1 MKAYVLTFLLGC
13 AICWGV
19 MASLHTRSIRKWQDA
34 VAVEQQRTL
43 RADSL
48 RVEEAKARTELLAR
62 WNNLRPVDTLPLI
75 RQRTLAQQEAR
86 RALSLAQ
93 TTADSLKVVQEA
105 LVGTEERESALLDSL
120 GKASRS
126 YAELRSE
133 GLAQFSRDAKTIG
146 DLTEARDRWKE
157 LALKAPVVQKGPSRT
172 VVALATA
179 LLVVVVA
186 K

>member
-1 MKAYVLTFLLGC
+1 MKAYLLTFLLGC

-19 MASLHTRSIRKWQDA
+19 MASLHNRSIRKWQDA

-62 WNNLRPVDTLPLI
+62 WAALRPVDTLPLI
-75 RQRTLAQQEAR
+75 RQRTQAQQEAR

-105 LVGTEERESALLDSL
+105 LVGAEERESALLDSL

-126 YAELRSE
+126 YADLRSE
-133 GLAQFSRDAKTIG
+133 GLAQFYRDAQTIG
-146 DLTEARDRWKE
+146 DLTKERDRWKE
-157 LALKAPVVQKGPSRT
+157 LAQVAPVQQKGPSRT
-172 VVALATA
+172 LVAAVTA
-179 LLVVVVA
+179 VVVLIA
-186 K
+186 R

>member
-1 MKAYVLTFLLGC
+1 MKAYVLTFLLGV

-19 MASLHTRSIRKWQDA
+19 MASLHNRSIRKWQDA
-34 VAVEQQRTL
+34 VAVEQARTL

-62 WNNLRPVDTLPLI
+62 WAALRPVDTLPLI

-86 RALSLAQ
+86 QALALAK
-93 TTADSLKVVQEA
+93 TTSDSLTVVQEA
-105 LVGTEERESALLDSL
+105 LVGAEGRESALLDSL

-126 YAELRSE
+126 YAALRAE
-133 GLAQFSRDAKTIG
+133 GLAQFRRDSVTIG
-146 DLTEARDRWKE
+146 DLTEERDRWKT

-172 VVALATA
+172 LVAAVTA
-179 LLVVVVA
+179 VVVLVL